1 MRAAYFVRYNEV
13 FMQNEFSRRSA
24 LKTIVLLAWPT
35 VLEQILQTAVS
46 YVDSAMVGRIGAR
59 ATAAV
64 GATTTINWLVNSSIS
79 ALSIGF
85 LAYISRQ
92 LGAKQPDRA
101 RKAAAQ
107 ATLVTLIVGLFFTA
121 ASLSLSGVIPVWMQ
135 AGEDIRRDASIYFA
149 ILYAPMLFRTATIM
163 FGTCLRAAGDTR
175 TPLYVNTIVNLVNI
189 VLNFLLIYPTR
200 SLRLLGLQI
209 TMPGAGMGVAGAA
222 LASAIAFVVGG
233 VGMTVMLFRHPQI
246 SPRGL
251 PLKPDG
257 EILRPCLKVALPCA
271 LQRFGT
277 SFGYVAFASMINGLG
292 TISIAAHSIANTA
305 ESAFYIP
312 GYGMQTAAATLAG
325 NCYGA
330 RDRARMRRLSR
341 MMIALEVALMTLTGA
356 ALFLSAEL
364 LMGVFTRDAE
374 VIALGTRVLR
384 MVALSEPIYGVAV
397 ILEGIFQGVG
407 DTKSTFIFNIIGMWG
422 VRILGTWILLHFFG
436 GGLTAAWGCMIA
448 HNILLGALLSV
459 RFIRGTWNPLNRE
472 AEHGICA

>member
-1 MRAAYFVRYNEV
+1 
-13 FMQNEFSRRSA
+13 MQNAFSRRAA

-46 YVDSAMVGRIGAR
+46 YVDSAMVGRIGAH

-64 GATTTINWLVNSSIS
+64 GATTTVNWLVNSSIS

-92 LGAKQPDRA
+92 LGAKKPELA
-101 RKAAAQ
+101 HKAASQ
-107 ATLVTLIVGLFFTA
+107 ATLVTLIVGIFFTII
-121 ASLSLSGVIPVWMQ
+121 SLCLSSLVPVWMQ
-135 AGEDIRRDASIYFA
+135 AGADIQADAARYFF
-149 ILYAPMLFRTATIM
+149 ILYAPMLFRTAIIM

-175 TPLYVNTIVNLVNI
+175 TPLYVNTIVNAINI

-200 SLRLLGLQI
+200 TMHILSMEI

-222 LASAIAFVVGG
+222 LASAIAFIFGG
-233 VGMTVMLFRHPQI
+233 VGMTMMVFRHPGI
-246 SPRGL
+246 SPRGI
-251 PLKPDG
+251 PMRPDP

-277 SFGYVAFASMINGLG
+277 SFGYVTFASMINALG
-292 TISIAAHSIANTA
+292 TTAIAAHSIANTA

-330 RDRARMRRLSR
+330 RDNLRMRRLSR
-341 MMIALEVALMTLTGA
+341 MMIILEIILMTLSGA
-356 ALFLSAEL
+356 ALFIGAEM
-364 LMGVFTRDAE
+364 LMGVFTRDAA
-374 VIALGTRVLR
+374 VISLGARVLR
-384 MVALSEPIYGVAV
+384 MVALSEPVYGVAI

-407 DTKSTFIFNIIGMWG
+407 DTKSTFVFNIIGMWG
-422 VRILGTWILLHFFG
+422 VRILGTFIMLSFFG

-448 HNILLGALLSV
+448 HNLLLGAMLV
-459 RFIRGTWNPLNRE
+459 NRYIRGRWNPLNQE
-472 AEHGICA
+472 E

>member
-1 MRAAYFVRYNEV
+1 
-13 FMQNEFSRRSA
+13 MQNVFSRRTA

-46 YVDSAMVGRIGAR
+46 YVDSAMVGRIGAH

-85 LAYISRQ
+85 LAYIARQ
-92 LGAKQPDRA
+92 LGAREPERA

-107 ATLVTLIVGLFFTA
+107 ATLVTVIVGLFFTVVSLCLSRRVPYWMHAGGDILDDA
-121 ASLSLSGVIPVWMQ
+121 AT
-135 AGEDIRRDASIYFA
+135 YFF
-149 ILYAPMLFRTATIM
+149 ILYAPMLFRTAIIM

-200 SLRLLGLQI
+200 SMQLLGAQI
-209 TMPGAGMGVAGAA
+209 IMPGAGLGVAGAA
-222 LASAIAFVVGG
+222 LASAIAFIVGG
-233 VGMTVMLFRHPQI
+233 LGMTLMLYLHPLI

-251 PLKPDG
+251 SLKPDG
-257 EILRPCLKVALPCA
+257 EILKPCMRVAIPCA

-277 SFGYVAFASMINGLG
+277 SFGYVAFASMINSLG

-330 RDRARMRRLSR
+330 RDQLRMRRLSR
-341 MMIALEVALMTLTGA
+341 MMILLEIALMTLSGA
-356 ALFLSAEL
+356 VLFITAEM
-364 LMGVFTRDAE
+364 LMGVFTRDAA
-374 VIALGTRVLR
+374 VIALGTKVLR
-384 MVALSEPIYGVAV
+384 MVALSEPVYGVAV
-397 ILEGIFQGVG
+397 ILEGLFQGVG
-407 DTKSTFIFNIIGMWG
+407 DTKSTFVFNIIGMWG
-422 VRILGTWILLHFFG
+422 VRILGTWIMLRCFG
-436 GGLTAAWGCMIA
+436 GGLVAAWGCMIA
-448 HNILLGALLSV
+448 HNLLLGAMLTV
-459 RFIRGTWNPLNRE
+459 RFIRGRWNPLNRE
-472 AEHGICA
+472 AEDGIRA

>member
-1 MRAAYFVRYNEV
+1 
-13 FMQNEFSRRSA
+13 MQNVFTRRSA

-35 VLEQILQTAVS
+35 ILEQILQTAVS
-46 YVDSAMVGRIGAR
+46 YVDSAMVGRIGAH

-85 LAYISRQ
+85 LAYIARH
-92 LGAKQPDRA
+92 LGAKEPEHA

-107 ATLVTLIVGLFFTA
+107 ATLVTLIVGVFFTIV
-121 ASLSLSGVIPVWMQ
+121 SLALSGRVPVWMQ
-135 AGEDIRRDASIYFA
+135 AGEDILKDASTYFF

-189 VLNFLLIYPTR
+189 VLNFLLIYPSR
-200 SLRLLGLQI
+200 SAKLLDKAI
-209 TMPGAGMGVAGAA
+209 TLPGAGLGVAGAA
-222 LASAIAFVVGG
+222 LASAIAFTVGG
-233 VGMTVMLFRHPQI
+233 IGMAVMLFKHPVI

-251 PLKPDG
+251 SLKPDG
-257 EILRPCLKVALPCA
+257 EILRPCLRVALPCA

-330 RDRARMRRLSR
+330 RDNGRMRRLSL
-341 MMIALEVALMTLTGA
+341 MMIALEVALMTLSGA
-356 ALFLSAEL
+356 ALFLSAEA
-364 LMGVFTRDAE
+364 LMGMFTRDAA

-407 DTKSTFIFNIIGMWG
+407 DTRSTFIFNIIGMWG
-422 VRILGTWILLHFFG
+422 VRILGTCIMLRCFG

-448 HNILLGALLSV
+448 HNLLLGAMLTV
-459 RFIRGTWNPLNRE
+459 RYIRGRWNPLNRE
-472 AEHGICA
+472 AEHGICT